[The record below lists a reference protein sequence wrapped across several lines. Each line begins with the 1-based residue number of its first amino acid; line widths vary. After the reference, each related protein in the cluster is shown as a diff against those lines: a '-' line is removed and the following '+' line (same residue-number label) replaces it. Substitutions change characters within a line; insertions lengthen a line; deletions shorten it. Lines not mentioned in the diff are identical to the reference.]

1 MATVYFV
8 KEGHHRPD
16 SYRAFKTEPVSDL
29 ESKFKENKIV
39 YLSTIRP
46 ELNIEP
52 SIYEERVVVEVES
65 SESLGKWFDRAGF
78 FVVDALSPKQAAKLL
93 K

>member
-8 KEGHHRPD
+8 KEGPHRPD
-16 SYRAFKTEPVSDL
+16 SYRVFTREPVSDL
-29 ESKFKENKIV
+29 ESKFKEKRIV

-46 ELNIEP
+46 ALNIEP
-52 SIYEERVVVEVES
+52 SMYEERVVVEVES
-65 SESLGKWFDRAGF
+65 SEPLNKCFYRAGF
-78 FVVDALSPKQAAKLL
+78 FVVDALRPRQAAELL